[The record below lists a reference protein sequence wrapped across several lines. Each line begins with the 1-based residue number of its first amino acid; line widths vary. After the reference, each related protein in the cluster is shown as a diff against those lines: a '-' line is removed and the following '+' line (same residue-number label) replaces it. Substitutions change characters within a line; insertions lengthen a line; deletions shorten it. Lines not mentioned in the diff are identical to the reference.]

1 MVSSGSGGSGVWGGG
16 KRWYG
21 GGVVVPVA
29 GYLRAQIDAGEV
41 LDKVLK
47 AHPKDAVVRIH
58 DVEPFLVLA
67 TCRGG
72 CVSGRAWRRRS
83 GLRWVP

>member
-1 MVSSGSGGSGVWGGG
+1 MGGG

-29 GYLRAQIDAGEV
+29 GDLRAQIDAGEV
-41 LDKVLK
+41 LGKVLK
-47 AHPKDAVVRIH
+47 AHPKDAVVGIH
-58 DVEPFLVLA
+58 DVEPFLVLP

-72 CVSGRAWRRRS
+72 RVSGRRGWRRRS
-83 GLRWVP
+83 DLSGVP